1 MAQFIPS
8 DAGERAPMPN
18 SALTRFMGG
27 PPISVFTRLLFVSL
41 IVGAIMMWLDITPD
55 AVFSGIERFVNRV
68 WNLGFDAIR
77 EIIRYVFAGAA
88 VVVPIWLILRLLKIR
103 NIPER

>member
-8 DAGERAPMPN
+8 DAGEPTPMAN
-18 SALTRFMGG
+18 NALTRFLGG

-55 AVFSGIERFVNRV
+55 VVFRSIERFANRL

-77 EIIRYVFAGAA
+77 EIVRYVVAGAA
-88 VVVPIWLILRLLKIR
+88 VVVPVWLVLRLLNMR
-103 NIPER
+103 NVRER